1 MPPAVLAA
9 LLAVFVAFAP
19 ALHAQVATRPA
30 PLGRLLVMSDV
41 HFDPM
46 AAPQLVDRLAA
57 AALGDWRAIL
67 DGAGTGFGSYGKD
80 TTWPLLRS
88 AVEAMRQTLPHPE
101 MVLLPGDFLAH
112 HYRASFNAAAKDHSD
127 AAYRGFVRKTIK
139 FLALE
144 LERAFPAVPI
154 LPVLGNNDDDCGDYQ
169 LQPNGPFLADALP
182 VLRSLLGDAGLEPG
196 FERDWT
202 SYGNASVKVEGLR
215 ILLLDTIVFSRNYRD
230 ACGGPPAADPGR
242 ATLAWLGDEL
252 AAARRAHEPVW
263 LVYHI
268 PPGIDGY
275 ATWRQGMCPDRVIP
289 MWKESYAEAFAALLK
304 RYAGTVVAELGGHT
318 HMDDFRLLGP
328 AGGNFGFVLITPAL
342 SPIFGQNPAFRTVAY
357 DRAGGIL
364 DETTYDLTNLP
375 QAGANASPK
384 WRAEYTFTQ
393 AWGLPRV
400 DLPSL
405 ERLYAMITTQPQD
418 RARWH
423 TLFPV
428 SSPVYWRM
436 SSDKPTAIRS
446 YDCAT
451 GHTSPAAFAQCWCVG
466 GTK

>member
-19 ALHAQVATRPA
+19 ASHAQEATRPA
-30 PLGRLLVMSDV
+30 PPGRLLLMSDV

-46 AAPQLVDRLAA
+46 AAPQFVDRLAA

-67 DGAGTGFGSYGKD
+67 DGAGTRFGSYGKD

-88 AVEAMRQTLPHPE
+88 AVEAMRQTLPHPIWSCS
-101 MVLLPGDFLAH
+101 PYFLAH

-127 AAYRGFVRKTIK
+127 APYRGFLRNTIQ

-196 FERDWT
+196 FEQDWT

-215 ILLLDTIVFSRNYRD
+215 ILLLDTIVFSRNY
-230 ACGGPPAADPGR
+230 PTP
-242 ATLAWLGDEL
+242 
-252 AAARRAHEPVW
+252 AAARPQPTPAARPSSAPRRTRRRPPAHQPVL

-268 PPGIDGY
+268 PPGIHGY
-275 ATWRQGMCPDRVIP
+275 ATWRRACVPTGHP

-304 RYAGTVVAELGGHT
+304 RYPGTVVAELGGHT
-318 HMDDFRLLGP
+318 TWTISASSAPP
-328 AGGNFGFVLITPAL
+328 AKFWLCTNHPGAEPDLWPEPGLPHR
-342 SPIFGQNPAFRTVAY
+342 SY
-357 DRAGGIL
+357 DRAGAFS
-364 DETTYDLTNLP
+364 TRRP
-375 QAGANASPK
+375 
-384 WRAEYTFTQ
+384 TF
-393 AWGLPRV
+393 
-400 DLPSL
+400 
-405 ERLYAMITTQPQD
+405 
-418 RARWH
+418 
-423 TLFPV
+423 
-428 SSPVYWRM
+428 
-436 SSDKPTAIRS
+436 
-446 YDCAT
+446 
-451 GHTSPAAFAQCWCVG
+451 
-466 GTK
+466 